1 MNEQEDNLTA
11 DEICV
16 LDYLKHWPGQFVSK
30 IEIARRAES
39 KTRFVNDPN
48 WADRALR
55 NLLETGV
62 VVSNSYGQYCLPDP
76 VAAGT
81 VKCGAKTMFVAP
93 HLAEIL
99 EKSGRRFN
107 LPA

>member
-1 MNEQEDNLTA
+1 MNKRGDNLTA

-16 LDYLKHWPGQFVSK
+16 LDYLKHWRGQFVSK
-30 IEIARRAES
+30 IEIARRAE
-39 KTRFVNDPN
+39 TRARFLFDPA

-62 VVSNSYGQYCLPDP
+62 VESNSHGQYCLPEN
-76 VAAGT
+76 VAAGK
-81 VKCGAKTMFVAP
+81 VKCGDKMMFIAP

-99 EKSGRRFN
+99 EKNGNRFE
-107 LPA
+107 LSA